1 MTSLPFLQAGL
12 IALWALFT
20 FAFGACA
27 GSLINVLVYRL
38 PRGLD
43 VVVTG
48 SACPACGT
56 KLTWRENIPVF
67 GWLFLRGRCRFCRSR
82 ISAEYPLVETL
93 VGGLWMLMY
102 LLYYATPPHFKLF
115 GVEWAAIAP
124 QWATNDA
131 FPDHWPRTSWPPFA
145 IHLLTVALLVAMTLV
160 DAKTYTIPLVLPWA
174 ATLIGVVLHPVGALL
189 VGRWVSPQVKH
200 IHEAVWGIPTPG
212 WPNHAADGRWWI
224 GASIGGMLGL
234 LVSNLLLH
242 FRLIRRSFED
252 YAEWEKGALK
262 AAGLDPDKQP
272 MHADVPDEGVPVG
285 EHVGPGVRLV
295 MRFVLVWAVCAMG
308 LGAAGP
314 AIGRALGWPSWA
326 AFAIGAVGGPLVAA
340 LACRPLSARNADK
353 GRATATASGL
363 TEVSANPSAPELWI
377 AYPHARREMLKEL
390 VFLTPCIGLGW
401 LGAIIAVRMFPLG
414 LNPTTPPLWLAALCG
429 SLMGYLIG
437 GGVVWGIRIFG
448 SLGFGKEAMGLGDV
462 HLMAGVGACL
472 GWVTA
477 GLAVPLAA
485 VVGLYFVIIAML
497 ANRPAGKTMPFGPY
511 LAVATLLVLFGRPLV
526 ETGLT
531 RLLGMAPGS
540 IKLP

>member
-1 MTSLPFLQAGL
+1 MLQLGL
-12 IALWALFT
+12 KILWAVFI

-48 SACPACGT
+48 SACPKCET

-67 GWLFLRGRCRFCRSR
+67 GWLFLRGRCRFCKSK
-82 ISAEYPLVETL
+82 ISAEYPLVEAL

-102 LLYYATPPHFKLF
+102 VVYYALPAHFTLF
-115 GVEWAAIAP
+115 GVEWGLISP
-124 QWATNDA
+124 DWATNDA
-131 FPDHWPRTSWPPFA
+131 AFDGWPRTSWPLFV
-145 IHLLTVALLVAMTLV
+145 IHLFTVASLVAMTLV

-174 ATLIGVVLHPVGALL
+174 ATVVGVVLHTVGAWL
-189 VGRWVSPQVKH
+189 VGPAILRQVGH
-200 IHEAVWGIPTPG
+200 IHGAVWGLPTPG
-212 WPNHAADGRWWI
+212 WPDNTADGRWWI

-234 LVSNLLLH
+234 GIANLFLH
-242 FRLIRRSFED
+242 FKLVRRSFED

-262 AAGLDPDKQP
+262 AAGMDPDAQP

-295 MRFVLVWAVCAMG
+295 LRFVMVWAICALG
-308 LGAAGP
+308 LGLLGPTIGKALHWPDWAGI
-314 AIGRALGWPSWA
+314 AIGSAIGPIIAAIACRALSPK
-326 AFAIGAVGGPLVAA
+326 PQ
-340 LACRPLSARNADK
+340 P
-353 GRATATASGL
+353 TT
-363 TEVSANPSAPELWI
+363 TPSAPELWI
-377 AYPHARREMLKEL
+377 AYPHARREMLKEVL
-390 VFLTPCIGLGW
+390 FLTPCIGLAW
-401 LGAIIAVRMFPLG
+401 LGATLAVRWFPVG
-414 LNPTTPPLWLAALCG
+414 TPITPPPIWLSALCG

-437 GGVVWGIRIFG
+437 GGIVWAIRIFG

-472 GWVTA
+472 GWTTA

-485 VVGLYFVIIAML
+485 VVGLYFVIISLL
-497 ANRPAGKTMPFGPY
+497 AARPAGKTMPFGPY

-526 ETGLT
+526 EIGLC
-531 RLLGMAPGS
+531 RLLGMVPGS
-540 IKLP
+540 VKLP